1 MLQLDNS
8 LLHIVTGQ
16 GQPADRH
23 YRGSAQ
29 LQLERRLHHKSKGTP
44 SHLLQFKRH
53 SGFLL
58 QFDRSPRLQQ
68 EKVQQ
73 AKLTEGVSS
82 QN

>member
-29 LQLERRLHHKSKGTP
+29 LQLERRLYNNSKETL
-44 SHLLQFKRH
+44 SHMLQLKRH
-53 SGFLL
+53 PEFTT
-58 QFDRSPRLQQ
+58 
-68 EKVQQ
+68 
-73 AKLTEGVSS
+73 AI
-82 QN
+82 